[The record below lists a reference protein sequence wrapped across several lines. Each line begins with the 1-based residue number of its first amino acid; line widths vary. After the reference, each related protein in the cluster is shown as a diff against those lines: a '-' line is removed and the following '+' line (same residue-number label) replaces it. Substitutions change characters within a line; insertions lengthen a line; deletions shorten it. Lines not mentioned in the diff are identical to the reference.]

1 MWLHLAKRRIAMADE
16 MEEIISEFIIEAG
29 ETLERIDPLFVEL
42 ETKGYDKEM
51 LNEIFRGMHTLKGA
65 AGFLGFQPIVDV
77 AHRAESL
84 MKRVRDAEIV
94 LSRELIDVILKSVDT
109 LRILIF
115 HIKNKDGIE
124 EDISTL
130 LAELD
135 SSSDAAKSANDADT
149 AAAAENIR
157 EAAAEGNREA
167 DQGPSAIPEHVEA
180 VRPETGPHIEPE
192 VKAAPAAALSAAAD
206 QAQQMAKEREV
217 VSHLRVDVARIDKV
231 MDLAGEIVLCRNR
244 LLNLAAKLDI
254 NYSDDPYVESL
265 LETTGF
271 LDRVTSDLQLAVMK
285 MRMQPIQ
292 KVFGKFPRM
301 VRDMSRTL
309 GKDIDLEMFG
319 EDTEVDKTVVENIGD
334 PLVHIIRNSID
345 HAIEF
350 ADERELKGKLRK
362 GRIILSAY
370 QIGTQ
375 IVIEVSDDGKGI
387 DIGAVKKKALA
398 KGLISEEESQ
408 KMSDDAA
415 INLIFL
421 PGFSTKE
428 VSTELSGRGVGMDVV
443 KTNVGKLNG
452 YVEVISKKDIGTT
465 FKISLPLT
473 LAILQAMMV
482 RVGAEFYA
490 VPQSM
495 IEETLRIK
503 RSDIKDITGQK
514 VLTIRGRVIPMF
526 DMSDVLSVQS
536 KDNEHKDNIYVLVAL
551 VGDRRFCIAV
561 DELLGQEE
569 IVIKT
574 INGIESEECGILGAT
589 ITGDGRVVLIL
600 DLTVLSRSIFTNKT
614 L

>member
-1 MWLHLAKRRIAMADE
+1 MADE
-16 MEEIISEFIIEAG
+16 MEEIISEFVTEAS
-29 ETLERIDPLFVEL
+29 ETLERIDPMFVDL
-42 ETKGYDKEM
+42 ETRGYNKDL

-65 AGFLGFQPIVDV
+65 AGFLGFQSIVDV
-77 AHRAESL
+77 AHRAESI
-84 MKRVRDAEIV
+84 MKRLRDAEIV
-94 LSRELIDVILKSVDT
+94 LSRDLMDVILKSVDA
-109 LRILIF
+109 LRLLIF
-115 HIKNKDGIE
+115 HIKMKDGVE
-124 EDISTL
+124 ENISGL
-130 LAELD
+130 LGELD
-135 SSSDAAKSANDADT
+135 RASESAKPASAADSAPEVETAVNSGGEAVSDVKPVGEALPAV
-149 AAAAENIR
+149 AAALPESHEEQVRSEAEHH
-157 EAAAEGNREA
+157 A
-167 DQGPSAIPEHVEA
+167 
-180 VRPETGPHIEPE
+180 EPE
-192 VKAAPAAALSAAAD
+192 VKSPPPAAAISASAE

-217 VSHLRVDVARIDKV
+217 VSHLRVDVSRIDKV
-231 MDLAGEIVLCRNR
+231 MDLAGEIVLARNR
-244 LLNLAAKLDI
+244 LLNLAAKLDL
-254 NYSDDPYVESL
+254 NYSDDPFVESL
-265 LETTGF
+265 VETTGF

-309 GKDIDLEMFG
+309 DKDIDLEMFG
-319 EDTEVDKTVVENIGD
+319 EDTEVDKTVIENIGD

-345 HAIEF
+345 HAIEH
-350 ADERELKGKLRK
+350 ADERQQKGKPKK
-362 GRIILSAY
+362 GRIIMSAY
-370 QIGTQ
+370 QKGTQ

-387 DIGAVKKKALA
+387 DIDAVKRKALL
-398 KGLISEEESQ
+398 KGLISEEESV

-482 RVGAEFYA
+482 RVGGEFYA

-495 IEETLRIK
+495 IEETLRIRK
-503 RSDIKDITGQK
+503 ADIKDITGQR
-514 VLTIRGRVIPMF
+514 VLTIRGRVIPLF
-526 DMSDVLSVQS
+526 NMSDVLMVQN
-536 KDNEHKDNIYVLVAL
+536 KDGDSGRDFIYVLVAI

-600 DLTVLSRSIFTNKT
+600 DLTVLSRSIFANK
-614 L
+614 

>member
-1 MWLHLAKRRIAMADE
+1 MADE
-16 MEEIISEFIIEAG
+16 MDEIISEFVIEAA
-29 ETLERIDPLFVEL
+29 ETLERIDPMFVEL
-42 ETKGYDKEM
+42 EAKGYDKDI

-77 AHRAESL
+77 AHRAEGI
-84 MKRVRDAEIV
+84 MKRLRDAEVV
-94 LSRELIDVILKSVDT
+94 LSRELMDVILKSVDA
-109 LRILIF
+109 LRLFIF
-115 HIKNKDGIE
+115 HIKMKDGIE
-124 EDISTL
+124 EDISNL

-135 SSSDAAKSANDADT
+135 RASESAKPAT
-149 AAAAENIR
+149 RTE
-157 EAAAEGNREA
+157 EEKVK
-167 DQGPSAIPEHVEA
+167 VEA
-180 VRPETGPHIEPE
+180 KEETKAEAEVEVEVEAKAEAKTEPSPSLA
-192 VKAAPAAALSAAAD
+192 VD
-206 QAQQMAKEREV
+206 QTQQIAKEREV
-217 VSHLRVDVARIDKV
+217 VSQLRVDVSRIDKV
-231 MDLAGEIVLCRNR
+231 MDFAGEIVLARNR
-244 LLNLAAKLDI
+244 LLNLAAKLDV

-319 EDTEVDKTVVENIGD
+319 EDTEVDKTVIENIGD

-345 HAIEF
+345 HAVEF
-350 ADERELKGKLRK
+350 AAERELKGKPKK

-370 QIGTQ
+370 QKGTQ

-387 DIGAVKKKALA
+387 DIDTVKRKALA

-421 PGFSTKE
+421 PGFSTKD

-482 RVGAEFYA
+482 RVGGEFYA

-503 RSDIKDITGQK
+503 KSNIKDITGQK
-514 VLTIRGRVIPMF
+514 VLTIRGRVVPLF
-526 DMSDVLSVQS
+526 DMSDVLSVQNRNNEP
-536 KDNEHKDNIYVLVAL
+536 KDHTYVLVVL

-561 DELLGQEE
+561 DELIGQEE

-600 DLTVLSRSIFTNKT
+600 DLAVFSRNIFAISNK
-614 L
+614 

>member
-1 MWLHLAKRRIAMADE
+1 MSDE
-16 MEEIISEFIIEAG
+16 MDEIISEFVIEAA
-29 ETLERIDPLFVEL
+29 ETLEKIDPMFVEL
-42 ETKGYDKEM
+42 EVKGYDKEI

-77 AHRAESL
+77 AHRAESI
-84 MKRVRDAEIV
+84 MKRLRDAEIV
-94 LSRELIDVILKSVDT
+94 LSRELMDVILKSVDA
-109 LRILIF
+109 LRLFIF
-115 HIKNKDGIE
+115 HIRMKDGLE
-124 EDISTL
+124 EDISKL

-135 SSSDAAKSANDADT
+135 SASEAAKPATRTEEEKVKMEAEPKRDVRADT
-149 AAAAENIR
+149 GEDRR
-157 EAAAEGNREA
+157 EEVEV
-167 DQGPSAIPEHVEA
+167 EVEVEA
-180 VRPETGPHIEPE
+180 KTGPP
-192 VKAAPAAALSAAAD
+192 PSSAVD
-206 QAQQMAKEREV
+206 QTQQMAKEREV
-217 VSHLRVDVARIDKV
+217 VSQLRVDVSRIDKV
-231 MDLAGEIVLCRNR
+231 MDFAGEIVLARNR
-244 LLNLAAKLDI
+244 LLNLAAKLEV
-254 NYSDDPYVESL
+254 NHSDDPYVESL

-292 KVFGKFPRM
+292 KVFGKFPRL

-319 EDTEVDKTVVENIGD
+319 EDTEVDKTVIENIGD

-345 HAIEF
+345 HAVEF
-350 ADERELKGKLRK
+350 SDERELKGKPKK

-370 QIGTQ
+370 QKGTQ

-387 DIGAVKKKALA
+387 DVDTVKKKALA

-408 KMSDDAA
+408 KMSDDSA

-421 PGFSTKE
+421 PGFSTKD

-482 RVGAEFYA
+482 RVGGESYA

-495 IEETLRIK
+495 IEETLRIQK
-503 RSDIKDITGQK
+503 SDIKDVTGQK
-514 VLTIRGRVIPMF
+514 VLTIRGRVVPLF
-526 DMSDVLSVQS
+526 DMSAVLSVQNRNDEG
-536 KDNEHKDNIYVLVAL
+536 KDHTYVLVVL

-561 DELLGQEE
+561 DELIGQEE

-600 DLTVLSRSIFTNKT
+600 DLAVFSRSIFANK
-614 L
+614 

>member
-1 MWLHLAKRRIAMADE
+1 MADE
-16 MEEIISEFIIEAG
+16 MEEIISEFITEAS
-29 ETLERIDPLFVEL
+29 ETLERIDPMFVQL
-42 ETKGYDKEM
+42 ETKGYDKDI

-77 AHRAESL
+77 AHRAESI
-84 MKRVRDAEIV
+84 MKRLRDAEIV
-94 LSRELIDVILKSVDT
+94 LSRELMDVILKCVDE
-109 LRILIF
+109 LRLLIF
-115 HIKNKDGIE
+115 HIKMKDNVE
-124 EDISTL
+124 EDISKL
-130 LAELD
+130 LNELD
-135 SSSDAAKSANDADT
+135 RASESAKLAT
-149 AAAAENIR
+149 GTGVG
-157 EAAAEGNREA
+157 AAEGPVSESGGRAAVEERVEA
-167 DQGPSAIPEHVEA
+167 ESESVISAGFHEEHVET
-180 VRPETGPHIEPE
+180 TGPEAGPQSE
-192 VKAAPAAALSAAAD
+192 TQVKSAPAVTVSISSE
-206 QAQQMAKEREV
+206 QAQQAQQVAKEREV
-217 VSHLRVDVARIDKV
+217 VSNLRVDVSRIDKV
-231 MDLAGEIVLCRNR
+231 MDLAGEIVLARNR

-254 NYSDDPYVESL
+254 NYSDDPYIESL

-319 EDTEVDKTVVENIGD
+319 EETEVDKTVIENIGD

-345 HAIEF
+345 HAIEPD
-350 ADERELKGKLRK
+350 AERELKGKPKK
-362 GRIILSAY
+362 GRIILSAD
-370 QIGTQ
+370 QKGTQ

-387 DIGAVKKKALA
+387 DVDAVKRKALA

-408 KMSDDAA
+408 KMSEDAA

-482 RVGAEFYA
+482 RVGGEFYA

-495 IEETLRIK
+495 IEETLRIRK
-503 RSDIKDITGQK
+503 TDIKDITGQK

-526 DMSDVLSVQS
+526 NMTDVLVVPNRDSDSRDFV
-536 KDNEHKDNIYVLVAL
+536 YVLVAI

-600 DLTVLSRSIFTNKT
+600 DLTVLSRGIFATR
-614 L
+614 

>member
-1 MWLHLAKRRIAMADE
+1 MADE
-16 MEEIISEFIIEAG
+16 MDEIISEFVIEAA
-29 ETLERIDPLFVEL
+29 ETLERIDPMFVEL
-42 ETKGYDKEM
+42 EVKGYDKDI

-77 AHRAESL
+77 AHRAESI
-84 MKRVRDAEIV
+84 MKRLRDAEII
-94 LSRELIDVILKSVDT
+94 LSSELMDVILKSVDA
-109 LRILIF
+109 LRLFIF
-115 HIKNKDGIE
+115 HIKMKDGIE
-124 EDISTL
+124 EDIANL
-130 LAELD
+130 LTELD
-135 SSSDAAKSANDADT
+135 KASETAKPVT
-149 AAAAENIR
+149 RTEEEKGKAEVK
-157 EAAAEGNREA
+157 
-167 DQGPSAIPEHVEA
+167 VEA
-180 VRPETGPHIEPE
+180 EAKAEAKAEEKAEEKVEAEIEVE
-192 VKAAPAAALSAAAD
+192 VEAKVKAEPSPSPAAD
-206 QAQQMAKEREV
+206 QAQQVAKEREV
-217 VSHLRVDVARIDKV
+217 VSQLRVDVSRIDKV
-231 MDLAGEIVLCRNR
+231 MDFAGEIVLARNR
-244 LLNLAAKLDI
+244 LLNLAAKLDV

-319 EDTEVDKTVVENIGD
+319 EDTEVDKTVIENIGD

-345 HAIEF
+345 HAVEF
-350 ADERELKGKLRK
+350 AAERELKGKPKK

-370 QIGTQ
+370 QKGTQ

-387 DIGAVKKKALA
+387 DIDTVKRKALS
-398 KGLISEEESQ
+398 KGLITEEDAE

-421 PGFSTKE
+421 PGFSTKD

-452 YVEVISKKDIGTT
+452 YVEVITKKDIGTT

-482 RVGAEFYA
+482 RVGGEFYA

-503 RSDIKDITGQK
+503 KSNIKDITGQK
-514 VLTIRGRVIPMF
+514 VLTIRGRVVPLF
-526 DMSDVLSVQS
+526 DMSDVLVVKNSNNEP
-536 KDNEHKDNIYVLVAL
+536 KDHTYVLVVL
-551 VGDRRFCIAV
+551 VGDRRFCISV
-561 DELLGQEE
+561 DELVGQEE
-569 IVIKT
+569 VVIKT

-600 DLTVLSRSIFTNKT
+600 DLAVFSRNIFVNK
-614 L
+614 

>member
-1 MWLHLAKRRIAMADE
+1 MADE
-16 MEEIISEFIIEAG
+16 MEEIIDEFVTEAS
-29 ETLERIDPLFVEL
+29 ETLERIDPMFVEL
-42 ETKGYDKEM
+42 ETKGYDKDM
-51 LNEIFRGMHTLKGA
+51 INEIFRGMHTLKGA

-77 AHRAESL
+77 AHRAESI
-84 MKRVRDAEIV
+84 MKRVRDAEIA
-94 LSRELIDVILKSVDT
+94 LSMELMDVILKSVDT
-109 LRILIF
+109 LRLLIF
-115 HIKNKDGIE
+115 HIKIKDGIE

-135 SSSDAAKSANDADT
+135 KASESAKPQA
-149 AAAAENIR
+149 
-157 EAAAEGNREA
+157 
-167 DQGPSAIPEHVEA
+167 
-180 VRPETGPHIEPE
+180 E
-192 VKAAPAAALSAAAD
+192 VKAEAEPKTKVEAEVKVEAEPEKEAEAEQTNEPESEPESKPKPIPSPAVGPSSVAEE
-206 QAQQMAKEREV
+206 MAKEREV
-217 VSHLRVDVARIDKV
+217 VSHLRVDISRIDKV
-231 MDLAGEIVLCRNR
+231 MDLAGEIVLARNR
-244 LLNLAAKLDI
+244 LLNLATKLDI
-254 NYSDDPYVESL
+254 NYSDDPYVEGL
-265 LETTGF
+265 VETTGF

-319 EDTEVDKTVVENIGD
+319 EDTEVDKTVIENIGD

-350 ADERELKGKLRK
+350 SAERELKGKPKR

-370 QIGTQ
+370 QRGTQ

-387 DIGAVKKKALA
+387 DVNAVKKKALS

-408 KMSDDAA
+408 KMSDDTA

-452 YVEVISKKDIGTT
+452 YVEVITQKDIGTT

-482 RVGAEFYA
+482 RVGDEYYA

-495 IEETLRIK
+495 IEETFRIK
-503 RSDIKDITGQK
+503 KSDVKDITGQK

-526 DMSDVLSVQS
+526 DMSAVLAVR
-536 KDNEHKDNIYVLVAL
+536 NIKKESSDHTYVLVAI

-600 DLTVLSRSIFTNKT
+600 DLAVFSRSIFTNKT
-614 L
+614 A

>member
-1 MWLHLAKRRIAMADE
+1 MADE
-16 MEEIISEFIIEAG
+16 MDEIISEFVIEAA
-29 ETLERIDPLFVEL
+29 ETLERIDPMFVEL
-42 ETKGYDKEM
+42 EVKGYDKDI

-77 AHRAESL
+77 AHRAESI
-84 MKRVRDAEIV
+84 MKRLRDAEIV
-94 LSRELIDVILKSVDT
+94 LSRELMDVILKSVDA
-109 LRILIF
+109 LRLFIF
-115 HIKNKDGIE
+115 HIKMKDGIE
-124 EDISTL
+124 EDISNL
-130 LAELD
+130 LTELD
-135 SSSDAAKSANDADT
+135 RASESAKPATGAGEEKVKVEVE
-149 AAAAENIR
+149 AKREE
-157 EAAAEGNREA
+157 EAATIEERKEEVE
-167 DQGPSAIPEHVEA
+167 IEVEA
-180 VRPETGPHIEPE
+180 KTEAKAEPLPSPS
-192 VKAAPAAALSAAAD
+192 PAVE
-206 QAQQMAKEREV
+206 QAQQMAKDREV
-217 VSHLRVDVARIDKV
+217 VSQLRVDVSRIDKV
-231 MDLAGEIVLCRNR
+231 MDFAGEIVLARNR
-244 LLNLAAKLDI
+244 LLNLAAKLDV

-319 EDTEVDKTVVENIGD
+319 EDTEVDKTVIENIGD

-350 ADERELKGKLRK
+350 AVERELKGKPKK

-370 QIGTQ
+370 SKGTQ

-387 DIGAVKKKALA
+387 DIDTVKRKALA

-421 PGFSTKE
+421 PGFSTKD

-482 RVGAEFYA
+482 RVGGEFYA

-503 RSDIKDITGQK
+503 KNNIKDITGQK
-514 VLTIRGRVIPMF
+514 VLTIRGRVVPIF
-526 DMSDVLSVQS
+526 DMSQVLSVQNRNNEP
-536 KDNEHKDNIYVLVAL
+536 KDHTYVLVVL

-561 DELLGQEE
+561 DELIGQEE

-600 DLTVLSRSIFTNKT
+600 DLAVFSRNIFAISNK
-614 L
+614 

>member
-1 MWLHLAKRRIAMADE
+1 MADE
-16 MEEIISEFIIEAG
+16 MDEIISEFVIEAA
-29 ETLERIDPLFVEL
+29 ETLERIDPMFVEL
-42 ETKGYDKEM
+42 EVKGYDKDI

-77 AHRAESL
+77 AHRAESI
-84 MKRVRDAEIV
+84 MKRLRDAEIA
-94 LSRELIDVILKSVDT
+94 LSRELMDVILKSVDA
-109 LRILIF
+109 LRLFIF
-115 HIKNKDGIE
+115 HIKIKDGIE
-124 EDISTL
+124 EDISNLLTEL
-130 LAELD
+130 DMASESAKPATLAEEE
-135 SSSDAAKSANDADT
+135 KVKV
-149 AAAAENIR
+149 E
-157 EAAAEGNREA
+157 
-167 DQGPSAIPEHVEA
+167 VEA
-180 VRPETGPHIEPE
+180 ETREERKEDEDAEVEVEATAEAKAEAKAEPLPSPSPG
-192 VKAAPAAALSAAAD
+192 VD

-217 VSHLRVDVARIDKV
+217 VSQLRVDVSRIDKV
-231 MDLAGEIVLCRNR
+231 MDFAGEIVLARNR
-244 LLNLAAKLDI
+244 LLNLAAKLDV

-319 EDTEVDKTVVENIGD
+319 EDTEVDKTVIENMGD

-350 ADERELKGKLRK
+350 ATERELKGKPKK

-370 QIGTQ
+370 PKGTQ

-387 DIGAVKKKALA
+387 DIDTVKRKALA

-421 PGFSTKE
+421 PGFSTKD

-482 RVGAEFYA
+482 RVGGEFYA

-503 RSDIKDITGQK
+503 KGDIKDITGQK
-514 VLTIRGRVIPMF
+514 VLSIRGRVVPIF
-526 DMSDVLSVQS
+526 YMSDVLSVRNRN
-536 KDNEHKDNIYVLVAL
+536 NEPRDHTYVLVVL

-561 DELLGQEE
+561 DELIGQEE

-600 DLTVLSRSIFTNKT
+600 DLAVFSRNIFVNK
-614 L
+614 

>member
-1 MWLHLAKRRIAMADE
+1 MADE
-16 MEEIISEFIIEAG
+16 MDEIISEFVIEAA
-29 ETLERIDPLFVEL
+29 ETLERIDPMFVEL
-42 ETKGYDKEM
+42 EVKGYDKDI

-77 AHRAESL
+77 AHRAESI
-84 MKRVRDAEIV
+84 MKRLRDAEIV
-94 LSRELIDVILKSVDT
+94 LSRELMDVILKSVDA
-109 LRILIF
+109 LRLFIF
-115 HIKNKDGIE
+115 HIKMKDGVE
-124 EDISTL
+124 EDISNL
-130 LAELD
+130 LTELD
-135 SSSDAAKSANDADT
+135 RASEFAKPATGT
-149 AAAAENIR
+149 AEEKVEVEAKR
-157 EAAAEGNREA
+157 EAKAEAEAVAEARSEA
-167 DQGPSAIPEHVEA
+167 DAEIKAEA
-180 VRPETGPHIEPE
+180 EAEPE
-192 VKAAPAAALSAAAD
+192 PEPEPEAKPKTEPLPAPSLSVD
-206 QAQQMAKEREV
+206 QTQQMAKEREV
-217 VSHLRVDVARIDKV
+217 VSQLRVDVSRIDKV
-231 MDLAGEIVLCRNR
+231 MDFAGEIVLARNR
-244 LLNLAAKLDI
+244 LLNLAAKLDV

-319 EDTEVDKTVVENIGD
+319 EDTEVDKTVIENIGD

-345 HAIEF
+345 HAVEF
-350 ADERELKGKLRK
+350 AAERELKGKPKK

-370 QIGTQ
+370 QKGTQ

-387 DIGAVKKKALA
+387 DVDQVKKKALA

-421 PGFSTKE
+421 PGFSTKD

-452 YVEVISKKDIGTT
+452 YVEVVTKKDIGTT

-482 RVGAEFYA
+482 RVGGEFYA

-503 RSDIKDITGQK
+503 KSNIKDITGQK
-514 VLTIRGRVIPMF
+514 VLTIRGRVVPLF
-526 DMSDVLSVQS
+526 DMSDVLVVRNRNNEE
-536 KDNEHKDNIYVLVAL
+536 KDHTYVLVVL

-561 DELLGQEE
+561 DELIGQEE

-600 DLTVLSRSIFTNKT
+600 DLAVFSRNIFVNK
-614 L
+614 

>member
-1 MWLHLAKRRIAMADE
+1 MADE
-16 MEEIISEFIIEAG
+16 MDEIISEFVTEAS
-29 ETLERIDPLFVEL
+29 ETLERIDPMFVDL
-42 ETKGYDKEM
+42 ESKGYDKDI

-77 AHRAESL
+77 AHRAESI
-84 MKRVRDAEIV
+84 MKRLRDAEIV
-94 LSRELIDVILKSVDT
+94 LSRELMDVILKSVDA
-109 LRILIF
+109 LRLLIF
-115 HIKNKDGIE
+115 HIKTKDGVE
-124 EDISTL
+124 EDISKL

-135 SSSDAAKSANDADT
+135 GASESAKTATAPS
-149 AAAAENIR
+149 AAAAAPEEKVKE
-157 EAAAEGNREA
+157 EAM
-167 DQGPSAIPEHVEA
+167 V
-180 VRPETGPHIEPE
+180 E
-192 VKAAPAAALSAAAD
+192 VKAEIEEKVEPEPLPKPLPKPAAEE
-206 QAQQMAKEREV
+206 QAQQAAREKEV
-217 VSHLRVDVARIDKV
+217 VSHLRVDVSRIDKV
-231 MDLAGEIVLCRNR
+231 MDLAGEIVLARNR
-244 LLNLAAKLDI
+244 LLNLAAKLDM

-319 EDTEVDKTVVENIGD
+319 EDTEVDKTVIENIGD

-350 ADERELKGKLRK
+350 AAERELKGKTKK
-362 GRIILSAY
+362 GRIILSAE
-370 QIGTQ
+370 QRGTQ

-387 DIGAVKKKALA
+387 DVEAVKKKALS
-398 KGLISEEESQ
+398 KGLISEDESQ
-408 KMSDDAA
+408 KMSDEAA

-482 RVGAEFYA
+482 GVGGEYYA
-490 VPQSM
+490 IPQSM
-495 IEETLRIK
+495 IEETLRIRK
-503 RSDIKDITGQK
+503 SDIKDVTGQK

-526 DMSDVLSVQS
+526 NMSDVLSVRS
-536 KDNEHKDNIYVLVAL
+536 KDDGNKDFAYVLVAI

-600 DLTVLSRSIFTNKT
+600 DLTVLSRSIFANK
-614 L
+614 

>member
-1 MWLHLAKRRIAMADE
+1 MADE
-16 MEEIISEFIIEAG
+16 MEEIISEFVIEAA
-29 ETLERIDPLFVEL
+29 ETLERIDPMFVEL
-42 ETKGYDKEM
+42 ETKGYDKDI

-77 AHRAESL
+77 AHRAESI
-84 MKRVRDAEIV
+84 MKRLRDAEIV
-94 LSRELIDVILKSVDT
+94 LSRELMDVILKSVDA
-109 LRILIF
+109 LRLFIF
-115 HIKNKDGIE
+115 HIKMKDGIE
-124 EDISTL
+124 EDISNL
-130 LAELD
+130 LNELD
-135 SSSDAAKSANDADT
+135 RASESAKPSTRTEEEKVKTEVEVKADAKKE
-149 AAAAENIR
+149 AE
-157 EAAAEGNREA
+157 
-167 DQGPSAIPEHVEA
+167 PE
-180 VRPETGPHIEPE
+180 PEPE
-192 VKAAPAAALSAAAD
+192 VEVEARAEAKAEHFPPPSPAAD
-206 QAQQMAKEREV
+206 QAQQVAKEREV
-217 VSHLRVDVARIDKV
+217 VSQLRVDVSRIDKV
-231 MDLAGEIVLCRNR
+231 MDFAGEIVLARNR
-244 LLNLAAKLDI
+244 LLNLAAKLDV

-285 MRMQPIQ
+285 MRMQPIS

-319 EDTEVDKTVVENIGD
+319 EDTEVDKTVIENIGD

-345 HAIEF
+345 HAVEF
-350 ADERELKGKLRK
+350 ADERELKGKPRK

-370 QIGTQ
+370 QKGTQ

-387 DIGAVKKKALA
+387 DIDTVKKKALA
-398 KGLISEEESQ
+398 KGLISEEEYQ

-421 PGFSTKE
+421 PGFSTKD

-482 RVGAEFYA
+482 RVGSEFYA

-503 RSDIKDITGQK
+503 KDNIKDITGQK
-514 VLTIRGRVIPMF
+514 VLTIRGRVVPLF
-526 DMSDVLSVQS
+526 DMSDVLSVQNRN
-536 KDNEHKDNIYVLVAL
+536 NESRDHTYVLVVL

-561 DELLGQEE
+561 DELIGQEE

-600 DLTVLSRSIFTNKT
+600 DLAVFSRNIFVLTNK
-614 L
+614 

>member
-1 MWLHLAKRRIAMADE
+1 MADE
-16 MEEIISEFIIEAG
+16 MEEIISEFVIEAA
-29 ETLERIDPLFVEL
+29 ETLERIDPMFVEL
-42 ETKGYDKEM
+42 EVKGYNKDL

-65 AGFLGFQPIVDV
+65 AGFLGFQSIVDV
-77 AHRAESL
+77 AHRAESI
-84 MKRVRDAEIV
+84 MKRLRDAEIV
-94 LSRELIDVILKSVDT
+94 LSKDLMDVILKTVDA
-109 LRILIF
+109 LRLSIF
-115 HIKNKDGIE
+115 HIKMKDGIE
-124 EDISTL
+124 EDISNL
-130 LAELD
+130 IAELD
-135 SSSDAAKSANDADT
+135 GASESAKPATGADAVTSAESAVEAPQPQNW
-149 AAAAENIR
+149 
-157 EAAAEGNREA
+157 EAAGEPFSYAVSPEVQVGAVGPEPEA
-167 DQGPSAIPEHVEA
+167 QPHIGPEAKAPSSAAPSASGE
-180 VRPETGPHIEPE
+180 
-192 VKAAPAAALSAAAD
+192 
-206 QAQQMAKEREV
+206 QAQQFAKEREV
-217 VSHLRVDVARIDKV
+217 VSQLRVDVTRIDKV
-231 MDLAGEIVLCRNR
+231 MDFAGEIVLARNR
-244 LLNLAAKLDI
+244 LLNLAAKLDV

-309 GKDIDLEMFG
+309 DKDIDLEMFG
-319 EDTEVDKTVVENIGD
+319 EDTEVDKTVIENIGD

-345 HAIEF
+345 HAVES
-350 ADERELKGKLRK
+350 AAERELKGKPKK
-362 GRIILSAY
+362 GRIILSAC
-370 QIGTQ
+370 QKGTQ
-375 IVIEVSDDGKGI
+375 IVIEISDDGKGI
-387 DIGAVKKKALA
+387 DIDAVKRKALE

-408 KMSDDAA
+408 KMSDEAA

-421 PGFSTKE
+421 PGFSTKD

-482 RVGAEFYA
+482 RVGGESYA

-495 IEETLRIK
+495 IEETLRINK
-503 RSDIKDITGQK
+503 SDIKDITGQK
-514 VLTIRGRVIPMF
+514 VLTIRGRVVPLF
-526 DMSDVLSVQS
+526 DMSAVLSVQNRGNER
-536 KDNEHKDNIYVLVAL
+536 KDYTYVIVML

-561 DELLGQEE
+561 DELIGQEE

-600 DLTVLSRSIFTNKT
+600 DLAVFSRNIFANK
-614 L
+614 

>member
-1 MWLHLAKRRIAMADE
+1 EKV
-16 MEEIISEFIIEAG
+16 EEE
-29 ETLERIDPLFVEL
+29 
-42 ETKGYDKEM
+42 K
-51 LNEIFRGMHTLKGA
+51 
-65 AGFLGFQPIVDV
+65 
-77 AHRAESL
+77 
-84 MKRVRDAEIV
+84 
-94 LSRELIDVILKSVDT
+94 
-109 LRILIF
+109 
-115 HIKNKDGIE
+115 IE
-124 EDISTL
+124 EKVIP
-130 LAELD
+130 
-135 SSSDAAKSANDADT
+135 K
-149 AAAAENIR
+149 
-157 EAAAEGNREA
+157 
-167 DQGPSAIPEHVEA
+167 PSPVVE
-180 VRPETGPHIEPE
+180 E
-192 VKAAPAAALSAAAD
+192 V
-206 QAQQMAKEREV
+206 QQITKEREV
-217 VSHLRVDVARIDKV
+217 VSNLRVDVSRIDKV
-231 MDLAGEIVLCRNR
+231 MDLAGEIVLARNR
-244 LLNLAAKLDI
+244 LLNLASKLDI

-301 VRDMSRTL
+301 VRDMSRAL

-319 EDTEVDKTVVENIGD
+319 EDTEVDKTVIENIGD

-350 ADERELKGKLRK
+350 ADEREKKGKPKK
-362 GRIILSAY
+362 GKIILSAY
-370 QIGTQ
+370 QKGTQ
-375 IVIEVSDDGKGI
+375 IVIEVADDGKGI
-387 DIGAVKKKALA
+387 DVEAVKKKAIA
-398 KGLISEEESQ
+398 KGLISEEDAL

-452 YVEVISKKDIGTT
+452 YVEVITKKDIGST

-482 RVGAEFYA
+482 RIGNEYYA
-490 VPQSM
+490 LPQSM
-495 IEETLRIK
+495 IEETLRVK
-503 RSDIKDITGQK
+503 KSDIKDITGQK

-526 DMSDVLSVQS
+526 EMSEVLSVQRKS
-536 KDNEHKDNIYVLVAL
+536 DESHDNSYVLVAL

-600 DLTVLSRSIFTNKT
+600 DLAVFARGIFSTANK
-614 L
+614 